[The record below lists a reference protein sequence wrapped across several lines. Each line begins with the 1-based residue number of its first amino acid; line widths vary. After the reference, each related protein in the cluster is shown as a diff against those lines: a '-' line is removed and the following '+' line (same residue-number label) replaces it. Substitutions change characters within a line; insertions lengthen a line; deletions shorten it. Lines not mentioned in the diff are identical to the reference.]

1 MSGAIDTNE
10 LGNHVRYWVY
20 CDDTICKLNKDIR
33 NLRATKDKY
42 ELAIIQRLKAAK
54 QERAI
59 LQIVGGRIQIVEDKQ
74 AQNLCYK
81 NLQEMLHDYYK
92 QKPPPVRDETDEII
106 KFLKGHRQ
114 TTTSERL
121 RRHNT
126 G

>member
-1 MSGAIDTNE
+1 M
-10 LGNHVRYWVY
+10 
-20 CDDTICKLNKDIR
+20 
-33 NLRATKDKY
+33 RATRDKY
-42 ELAIIQRLKAAK
+42 ELAIIQRLKVAK

-59 LQIVGGRIQIVEDKQ
+59 LQIVGGRLQIVEDKQ
-74 AQNLCYK
+74 MQNLCYK

-92 QKPPPVRDETDEII
+92 QKPGPVKDETDDIM

-114 TTTSERL
+114 TTISERL